1 MSVDIETMIGL
12 DQYTVEL
19 CAVQYGQLQ
28 NIALNSK
35 QRYRSG
41 RHGVVP
47 DRPPESQS
55 YGCPLIHS
63 DF

>member
-41 RHGVVP
+41 RHGVVGLTVP
-47 DRPPESQS
+47 QNPNRTVV
-55 YGCPLIHS
+55 H
-63 DF
+63 